1 MSEQSDFD
9 DISQGVWEGVSG
21 GWKAHA
27 DDLEEGPHG
36 EAAARM
42 LDAAALQPGERVLEL
57 ACGPAGVG
65 LQAARAVAP
74 DGSVLLTDFSEG
86 MVQAARDRA
95 TELGIANVEF
105 AVADA
110 QRLDLPDD
118 SFDAAVCRFG
128 YMLMGYPFA
137 AMQETA
143 RVLRPGGRIALAV
156 WGEPADNAWI
166 MLLMRA
172 LLEHFDALAPVL
184 DGPGLWAFR
193 DHDRLRGMLANA
205 GFAGVKVETLQTSER
220 FRSFDEWWQRLSDLA
235 GPLQALLGA
244 LSPEDL
250 AAVRERVARDVQP
263 FTRADESLELP
274 AAINVAV
281 ATRPGT

>member
-1 MSEQSDFD
+1 MSEQPDYD
-9 DISQGVWEGVSG
+9 EISHGVWEGVSE

-42 LDAAALQPGERVLEL
+42 LDAAALRPGERVLEL

-65 LQAARAVAP
+65 LAAARAVDA

-86 MVQAARDRA
+86 MVRAARERA
-95 TELGIANVEF
+95 AELGVENVDF

-110 QRLDLPDD
+110 QKLGLPDD
-118 SFDAAVCRFG
+118 SFDAALCRFG
-128 YMLMGYPFA
+128 YMLMGDPFA

-143 RVLRPGGRIALAV
+143 RVLRPGGRVALAV
-156 WGEPADNAWI
+156 WGEPEDNAWI
-166 MLLMRA
+166 MLPMRV
-172 LLEHFDALAPVL
+172 LIEHFGALPPDLDA
-184 DGPGLWAFR
+184 PGLWAFR

-205 GFAGVKVETLQTSER
+205 GFAGVKAETLRTAER
-220 FRSFDEWWQRLSDLA
+220 FRSLEEWWQRLSDLA

-244 LSPEDL
+244 LTPEDL
-250 AAVRERVARDVQP
+250 AAVRERVKRETAP
-263 FTRADESLELP
+263 FTRPDGSLELP
-274 AAINVAV
+274 AAVNVAV

>member
-1 MSEQSDFD
+1 MSEQPDYD
-9 DISQGVWEGVSG
+9 EISHGVWEGISG

-27 DDLEEGPHG
+27 ADLEEGPHG
-36 EAAARM
+36 EAAVRM
-42 LDAAALQPGERVLEL
+42 LDAAALRPGERVLEL

-65 LQAARAVAP
+65 LRAARAVEP

-95 TELGIANVEF
+95 TELRVENVDF

-110 QRLDLPDD
+110 QKLDLPDD
-118 SFDAAVCRFG
+118 SFDAALCRFG
-128 YMLMGYPFA
+128 YMLMGDPFA

-143 RVLRPGGRIALAV
+143 RVLRPGGRVALAV
-156 WGEPADNAWI
+156 WGEPADNAWL
-166 MLLMRA
+166 MLPMRV
-172 LLEHFDALAPVL
+172 LIEHFGAPPPDLDA
-184 DGPGLWAFR
+184 PGVWAFR

-205 GFAGVKVETLQTSER
+205 GFAGVKVETLHTAER
-220 FRSFDEWWQRLSDLA
+220 FRSRDEWWQRLSDLA

-244 LSPEDL
+244 LSAEDL
-250 AAVRERVARDVQP
+250 AAVRERVASEAAP
-263 FTRADESLELP
+263 FTGADGSLELP

>member
-1 MSEQSDFD
+1 MSEQPDFD

-27 DDLEEGPHG
+27 ADLEEGPHG

-42 LDAAALQPGERVLEL
+42 LDAAALRPGERVLEL

-65 LQAARAVAP
+65 LQAARAVEP
-74 DGSVLLTDFSEG
+74 EGSVLLTDFSEG
-86 MVQAARDRA
+86 MVQAARERA
-95 TELGIANVEF
+95 TELGIENVEF

-118 SFDAAVCRFG
+118 SFDAALCRFG
-128 YMLMGYPFA
+128 YMLMGDPFA

-172 LLEHFDALAPVL
+172 LLEHFDAHAPDL
-184 DGPGLWAFR
+184 DAPGLWAFR

-205 GFAGVKVETLQTSER
+205 GLAGVKVETLQTTER
-220 FRSFDEWWQRLSDLA
+220 FRSLDEWWQRLSDLA

-263 FTRADESLELP
+263 FTGADGSLELP

>member
-1 MSEQSDFD
+1 MSEQPDYD
-9 DISQGVWEGVSG
+9 EISQGVWEGVSD

-65 LQAARAVAP
+65 LQAARAVQP
-74 DGSVLLTDFSEG
+74 DGSVRLTDFSEG

-95 TELGIANVEF
+95 NELGVENVDF

-110 QRLDLPDD
+110 QKLDLPDD
-118 SFDAAVCRFG
+118 SFDAALCRFG
-128 YMLMGYPFA
+128 YMLIGDPFA

-143 RVLRPGGRIALAV
+143 RVLRPGGRVALAV

-166 MLLMRA
+166 MLPMRVLM
-172 LLEHFDALAPVL
+172 EHFGAPPPDMDA
-184 DGPGLWAFR
+184 PGLWAFR

-205 GFAGVKVETLQTSER
+205 GFGGVKVETLQTAER
-220 FRSFDEWWQRLSDLA
+220 FASLDAWWQRLSDIA
-235 GPLQALLGA
+235 GPLQTLLSA
-244 LSPEDL
+244 LSPADL
-250 AAVRERVARDVQP
+250 ATVRERVGSEAGP
-263 FTRADESLELP
+263 FTGPDGSLELP
-274 AAINVAV
+274 ASINVAV
-281 ATRPGT
+281 ATRPGA

>member
-1 MSEQSDFD
+1 MSDQSDYD
-9 DISQGVWEGVSG
+9 KISQAVWEGVSG

-27 DDLEEGPHG
+27 ADLEEGPHG

-42 LDAAALQPGERVLEL
+42 LDAAALRPGERVLEL

-65 LQAARAVAP
+65 LAAARAVEP

-95 TELGIANVEF
+95 AELGVENVEF

-110 QRLDLPDD
+110 QKLGLPDD
-118 SFDAAVCRFG
+118 SFDAALCRFG
-128 YMLMGYPFA
+128 YMLMGDPFA
-137 AMQETA
+137 AMRETA
-143 RVLRPGGRIALAV
+143 RVLRPGGRVALAV

-166 MLLMRA
+166 MLPMRV
-172 LLEHFDALAPVL
+172 LIEHFGALPPDLDA
-184 DGPGLWAFR
+184 PGLWAFR

-205 GFAGVKVETLQTSER
+205 GLAGVKADTLQTAER
-220 FRSFDEWWQRLSDLA
+220 FRSLDEWWQRLSDLA

-244 LSPEDL
+244 LTPEDL
-250 AAVRERVARDVQP
+250 AAVSERVEREAAP
-263 FTRADESLELP
+263 FTRPDGSLELP
-274 AAINVAV
+274 AAVNVAV